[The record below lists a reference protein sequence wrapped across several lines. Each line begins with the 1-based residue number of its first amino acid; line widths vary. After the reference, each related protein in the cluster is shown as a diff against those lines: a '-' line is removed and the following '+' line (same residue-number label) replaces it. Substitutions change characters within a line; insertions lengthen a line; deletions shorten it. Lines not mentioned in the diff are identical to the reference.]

1 MDAEE
6 VKIKGVNYS
15 VFSGMEASILYVS
28 GNLRNVLKKF
38 CQALRDQQ
46 IEP

>member
-1 MDAEE
+1 MDVEE

-15 VFSGMEASILYVS
+15 VFSGMEVFILYVS

-38 CQALRDQQ
+38 C
-46 IEP
+46 